1 MATPATAVPHGKEA
15 RWQRD
20 FLRPR
25 VSHEHIVA
33 PSPFS
38 ASEWG
43 KFQEAG
49 FINGAVEI
57 RLSVM
62 GLFPRYL

>member
-1 MATPATAVPHGKEA
+1 MERKSAGKYV
-15 RWQRD
+15 RD

-57 RLSVM
+57 RLAVM